1 MEDKKEEQ
9 VNRTRGRQPL
19 PENEKATA
27 RLNLR
32 LTNAEMTT
40 LTDRLKVTSNIK
52 TLTDLAKHI
61 IFNRKIVVYTRDKD
75 LDITIS
81 EITKLRNEMSAIG
94 KNFNQITKRINTYE
108 DQFLYKREFGEIEKH
123 FEQFTDIQKKL
134 VVKFDL
140 LAQKWLQK

>member
-1 MEDKKEEQ
+1 
-9 VNRTRGRQPL
+9 L

-40 LTDRLKVTSNIK
+40 LTNRLKVTSNIK
-52 TLTDLAKHI
+52 TLTDLAKNI

-81 EITKLRNEMSAIG
+81 EITKLRNEMNAIG
-94 KNFNQITKRINTYE
+94 KNFNQIAKRINTYD
-108 DQFLYKREFGEIEKH
+108 DQFLYRREFGNIEKH
-123 FEQFTDIQKKL
+123 FEQFTDLQEKL

-140 LAQKWLQK
+140 LAKKWLQK